1 SYAVKVGTAWG
12 WVMPRRVF
20 VDLETVILAFAGP
33 RRGKS
38 AAAISSLLDW
48 DGAAV
53 ATSIKDELV
62 VTTIGARSERGD
74 VFILNP
80 EGIGEYATNFSF
92 NPITGCQLPQT
103 AARRAGTMI
112 EAETGRGLSD
122 GEFWRDQATMVLSGY
137 LHAAALAGYSMS
149 HVYAWCDGTDTTP
162 LRILREA
169 QGANSANRDDVANFL
184 EHMPDRTKGSLVTTL
199 RGALRFMQ
207 TPEVRAALDS
217 QGPQFDVRDFLAGA

>member
-1 SYAVKVGTAWG
+1 LHPGPGWAGDWERWRSLGLPPARKVARAARPSLGWWDLHRPGGWPSYAVKVGTAWG

-74 VFILNP
+74 VFIL
-80 EGIGEYATNFSF
+80 
-92 NPITGCQLPQT
+92 
-103 AARRAGTMI
+103 
-112 EAETGRGLSD
+112 
-122 GEFWRDQATMVLSGY
+122 
-137 LHAAALAGYSMS
+137 
-149 HVYAWCDGTDTTP
+149 
-162 LRILREA
+162 
-169 QGANSANRDDVANFL
+169 
-184 EHMPDRTKGSLVTTL
+184 
-199 RGALRFMQ
+199 
-207 TPEVRAALDS
+207 
-217 QGPQFDVRDFLAGA
+217 